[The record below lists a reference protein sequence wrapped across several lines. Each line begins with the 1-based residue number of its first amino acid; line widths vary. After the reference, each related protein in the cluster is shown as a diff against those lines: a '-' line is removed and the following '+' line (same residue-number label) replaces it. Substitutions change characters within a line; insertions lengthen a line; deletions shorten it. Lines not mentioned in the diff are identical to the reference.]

1 MNENG
6 KAFRIGLDTA
16 IRFLLTVL
24 FLMPYFEFCGNSF
37 PAANS
42 LELSENL
49 FWFLQCC
56 VVVGLTFFIGCIGS
70 CIIVYI
76 VYYVQRVYFLCK
88 LRRPERVYPPK
99 NK

>member
-6 KAFRIGLDTA
+6 KAFRFGLDLS
-16 IRFLLTVL
+16 IRIFLIAL
-24 FLMPYFEFCGNSF
+24 FLMPYYVFCGNSF
-37 PAANS
+37 PAWTS

-56 VVVGLTFFIGCIGS
+56 VVVGVIFCTACLGS
-70 CIIVYI
+70 FAIVLI

-88 LRRPERVYPPK
+88 LHKPERVYPPK